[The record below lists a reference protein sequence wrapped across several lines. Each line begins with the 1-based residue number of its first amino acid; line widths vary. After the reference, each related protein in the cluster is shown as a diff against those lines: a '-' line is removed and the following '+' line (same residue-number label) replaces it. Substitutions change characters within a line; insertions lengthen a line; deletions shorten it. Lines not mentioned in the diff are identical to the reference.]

1 VKASYN
7 SEYTARKN
15 RQNGYGNGVKYVA
28 TLVDGKEVLRKEN
41 ITWPLPYSEAKWGS
55 RNWYTEASLN
65 YNRRF
70 GKHNVGALLLYNQSK
85 TYYPWDSNNSL
96 YQSIPKGYVGL
107 VGRVTYD
114 YDTKYLLDFNIGRN
128 GSENFAP
135 GKRYGTFPS
144 VSLGWIPSMEPW
156 WQPIGNVISYL
167 KLRGS
172 YGIVGND
179 NTNGARFLYLP
190 GAWQFYTGATTVNPQ
205 NRGANFGT
213 SGGWLQAVKELT
225 TGNPNVTW
233 ETATKI
239 NVGADVTFFSRLHAY
254 VDFFWEDR
262 KDILVSNAN
271 ALSAVTSLPSSYVNQ
286 GRVKN
291 HGFEVTLNWEDRI
304 GNVHY
309 NISPNVSF
317 ARNQVIEMLEV
328 PPMYDYLSR
337 TGLPVGQRFGY
348 ELFEFYQP
356 GTEDRYQAAYGKP
369 MPDQNID
376 LRYGDC
382 VYVDL
387 NDDGIIDQNDQHP
400 IGYTDNPELT
410 FSLNTGIHYK
420 GLDFSML
427 WTGADHVSRTLN
439 GYFRDQFGS
448 TNTSALTQWV
458 ADNSWTTDNPDA
470 TLPRISFTNRVHNN
484 RDSQAWMINSRY
496 VRLKNVELGYTF
508 NKPKFMPF
516 FNYIRVF
523 ASGQNLLTFST
534 FDGNDPEAPGSGLD
548 FGVRYPMTR
557 VVNMG
562 VQVNF

>member
-1 VKASYN
+1 
-7 SEYTARKN
+7 
-15 RQNGYGNGVKYVA
+15 
-28 TLVDGKEVLRKEN
+28 
-41 ITWPLPYSEAKWGS
+41 
-55 RNWYTEASLN
+55 
-65 YNRRF
+65 
-70 GKHNVGALLLYNQSK
+70 
-85 TYYPWDSNNSL
+85 
-96 YQSIPKGYVGL
+96 
-107 VGRVTYD
+107 
-114 YDTKYLLDFNIGRN
+114 
-128 GSENFAP
+128 
-135 GKRYGTFPS
+135 
-144 VSLGWIPSMEPW
+144 MEPW

-262 KDILVSNAN
+262 KDILVSNAS

-317 ARNQVIEMLEV
+317 ARNKVIEMLEV
-328 PPMYDYLSR
+328 KPMYDYLSR